1 MIWFSCDLSVDRRL
15 DVSFVLDELVG
26 KIWVMMDWELFGYT
40 GLGVCLRTSG
50 GACLRADGRRGFSM
64 IYRRYKAA
72 PLREIGVIVS
82 RPARLVG
89 LLLSSHTPPSNRDT
103 PASRD

>member
-1 MIWFSCDLSVDRRL
+1 MIWFSCDLSVDSRL
-15 DVSFVLDELVG
+15 DVSFVLDGL
-26 KIWVMMDWELFGYT
+26 DWENLGHD
-40 GLGVCLRTSG
+40 GLGTLDIPGWASACGLPSR
-50 GACLRADGRRGFSM
+50 ACLRADRRRGFSM
-64 IYRRYKAA
+64 IHRRYKAA

-103 PASRD
+103 PASQD